1 MRHKSFIL
9 AFTVVLFGSIGGNS
23 GAETV
28 TVRDSWTPSAFQA
41 GWHCGVAKGLFKAQG
56 IDIVHE
62 DGNGSTT
69 TVSLIGAKKFDIG
82 WGDLSTMA
90 IGRGKGMRVV
100 SVMGLFRKTQLGI
113 FVPAGSGLKTP
124 KDLEGKTVL
133 YTASSVEGPY
143 LEAFFAAG
151 GTAASKID
159 LVNVDSN
166 AKISAY
172 NAGQGMGVITT
183 IPFGA
188 PLINAARKS
197 DTIEFA
203 NYGFVLPSYGMYVNE
218 DTLKEKKE
226 TIAKVVR
233 AMTQSWNGIVAPG
246 GAEECADLMIKQRP
260 DAKLDRAQLVDQIK
274 MHIPY
279 IYTDATKNKPI
290 GYQADSDWAQTV
302 KNLESAKLVPA
313 GSKPTDYFTNEFVP
327 Q

>member
-1 MRHKSFIL
+1 MTIRLFTL
-9 AFTVVLFGSIGGNS
+9 ALSALTFGVTGGYAF
-23 GAETV
+23 GETV
-28 TVRDSWTPSAFQA
+28 TVRDSWTPSALSA
-41 GWHCGVAKGLFKAQG
+41 GWECGIAKGLFKAQG

-69 TVSLIGAKKFDIG
+69 TVTLVAAKKFDIG
-82 WGDLSTMA
+82 WGDLSNMA

-100 SVMGLFRKTQLGI
+100 SVMGLLRKTQLGI
-113 FVPAGSGLKTP
+113 FVPAGSGIKTP

-143 LEAFFAAG
+143 LDAFFAAA
-151 GTAASKID
+151 GTSASKID
-159 LVNVDSN
+159 LLNVDSN

-188 PLINAARKS
+188 PLINASRKS

-203 NYGFVLPSYGMYVNE
+203 DYGFVLPGYGMYVNE

-226 TIAKVVR
+226 TIRKVVHG
-233 AMTQSWNGIVAPG
+233 MIESWKGIMAKG
-246 GAEECADLMIKQRP
+246 GAEECADLLIKQRP
-260 DAKLDRAQLVDQIK
+260 DAKLDRAQLIDQITQ
-274 MHIPY
+274 HIPY
-279 IYTDATKNKPI
+279 LYTVATKGKPL
-290 GYQADSDWAQTV
+290 GYQAESDWAQTV
-302 KNLESAKLVPA
+302 KNLESAKLIPP
-313 GSKPTDYFTNEFVP
+313 GSKPTDYFINEFIS